1 MFLEGIFQKWK
12 VQWGQEFL
20 LTRKEVGG
28 INLFSNDHCI
38 ANDDNNKLFK
48 VSKLPE
54 IEPGTISKRN
64 CFTVLITTIRLEKV
78 LGKNV
83 QESGDSKIFQITT
96 DSFIHSFVGSSI
108 HFAINHMIYIYNT
121 Q

>member
-1 MFLEGIFQKWK
+1 MFLQGIFQKWK

-28 INLFSNDHCI
+28 INLFPNDHCI

-54 IEPGTISKRN
+54 IA
-64 CFTVLITTIRLEKV
+64 ITTIRLEKV

>member
-1 MFLEGIFQKWK
+1 MFLQGIFQKWK

-54 IEPGTISKRN
+54 IEPGTMS
-64 CFTVLITTIRLEKV
+64 
-78 LGKNV
+78 
-83 QESGDSKIFQITT
+83 
-96 DSFIHSFVGSSI
+96 
-108 HFAINHMIYIYNT
+108 
-121 Q
+121 